1 MLTGSRK
8 WSTIVT
14 QKVTVDD
21 TDSSKDNESISN
33 LENAEPELCIKLLGV
48 PSIQNYTGL
57 KKRIS
62 ECDDEWMQQFL
73 EQDGLGVLF
82 LAAERICDRKMT
94 FTDAFLQLEVVAC
107 IKSVMNSKIGL
118 DFVASHEESTR
129 NLARVLDTN
138 NVLVKKQ
145 VFELLSGLCV
155 YSHKGY
161 MLAIDALEDY
171 KRTKNLRYRFSL
183 IIKELKNA
191 EIIPYKTTLLAFVN
205 SILISTEEFEI
216 RVRLRNEFVGLQLLD
231 ILEELR
237 RDEERSEDQ
246 DLSIQLDCFFAQKL
260 TDDDEL
266 AELFPDDGVDLNS
279 PVDVFHAV
287 FGKIEDSPQAAS
299 LLSILHALLQL
310 ESSDPL
316 YDKTWELLEKIVIQT
331 ISLDKGQ
338 DIATLLN
345 DGLKNLINH
354 KKVIEAGGENATKK
368 VVQKVP
374 SAKAVSTQTYF
385 PEDTPPTVTAIEVP
399 SVSTAPPPPP
409 PPPPFPGAIALP
421 ILGIPGTPPAPLA
434 PPPPPPPP
442 PPLGSAP
449 FPPPPPPPPPP
460 PLRGGPPPPPP
471 PPPPGGGPPPPPP
484 PPPPGGG
491 PPPPPPPGGF
501 VTANRTQA
509 LTMSAPV
516 KPKKKLRALNW
527 SKIPANRVMSPSPS
541 DDGDD
546 VKNIWQTISEN
557 PMDVTS
563 EYEVLEDL
571 FSQKTKSPK
580 KTGEKEKPK
589 KESKEVTLLDGKRSL
604 NLNIFLKQFR
614 KSNDDIIALLRNG
627 DAAQLGGIEVLKGM
641 AKLLPTREE
650 VDLIQS
656 YKGDEALLGVA
667 ERFFLLLTRLSNY
680 KLRIEGMVVKE
691 DFSANMDYLKP
702 AISTIQECCN
712 GILESKLLQEFLAL
726 VLVTGNYMNS
736 GGFAGNAAGFKISSL
751 LKLQDTRANKPRVT
765 LMHYLVEV
773 AEEKDAKIL
782 SFPTEIK
789 HLAEASKLSVDFLKS
804 EIGSLQKKVETL
816 EKQMETADEGVKE
829 QLGSFLEGANKDI
842 KFLLKDMDKIDLLS
856 QKLALYFC
864 EEPKQFK
871 LEESL
876 GVLKTFAERIK
887 QCQEEN
893 KKRKTQEAKA
903 EARRIKKEEQE
914 KAIAASG
921 GKLKKVKPPP
931 LPEEGCIIDNL
942 LSDIRKGF
950 PLRKAQVHSP
960 SSGPGIGPRGTR
972 GSRRQKNELE
982 RQNEDVKGSKVADE
996 EKLEKTS
1003 ENKVRKA
1010 ENVESEKGV
1019 GKEKRGKDDEQKL
1032 TVIKED
1038 MADSK
1043 ETNTV
1048 SDQEKAVSNENDLK
1062 TMVAVTEKLGEKPEG
1077 EVTKSVDEG
1086 IAESED
1092 EWVDVTIE
1100 DATSGRQGKL
1110 EVKLNGLTNE
1120 DDASSK
1126 LQEVGDK
1133 DGVPSVVISDADI
1146 DIKLPNGE
1154 KDGHGQVNGHASLDK
1169 EEEAADSQKLKESA
1183 EVDQGNEE
1191 EDVWQVRV
1199 AAPEEQESKS
1209 PRTVNSEIDP
1219 HEMKVDSKVSSADG
1233 GSQVDEE
1240 GNIGNKEGDKGVTSK
1255 GKVVGDEDA
1264 LVGLMD
1270 VQEDAEEATSKAVM
1284 VEKVLASTKKPAIEQ
1299 ENSSWDNLSDD
1310 NDDNNA
1316 QDISRIEDATVTE
1329 KVSPV
1334 AVEPSA
1340 PPKTKKKKKFGT
1352 IRSFFSGIK
1361 KGFSTSKLEEGKVE
1375 RSNSFSAKD
1384 TAEASTSKATSRP
1397 NRSQSLIF
1405 TNKSKAKSKMTN
1417 SQTFSE
1423 GPLPSTKDAS
1433 SHSPNSNNNNSRARG
1448 QSGMSNIPRTQSSFS
1463 VGHQQQ
1469 SRADDSLPTWFGR
1482 HEGGRTAVA
1491 ERKRVLS
1498 IQRSVSNLD
1507 EKFNADDWKKLHA
1520 RYSFVKPDIP
1530 QEEELEEKPSTLEE
1544 TELSDCQPKQKKEEA
1559 ENGYTS
1565 DVGRFVVNRYIH
1577 DPNLRRRSP
1586 APHPHMRRQS
1596 VGTARPK

>member
-1 MLTGSRK
+1 
-8 WSTIVT
+8 
-14 QKVTVDD
+14 
-21 TDSSKDNESISN
+21 
-33 LENAEPELCIKLLGV
+33 
-48 PSIQNYTGL
+48 
-57 KKRIS
+57 
-62 ECDDEWMQQFL
+62 
-73 EQDGLGVLF
+73 
-82 LAAERICDRKMT
+82 
-94 FTDAFLQLEVVAC
+94 
-107 IKSVMNSKIGL
+107 
-118 DFVASHEESTR
+118 
-129 NLARVLDTN
+129 
-138 NVLVKKQ
+138 
-145 VFELLSGLCV
+145 
-155 YSHKGY
+155 
-161 MLAIDALEDY
+161 
-171 KRTKNLRYRFSL
+171 
-183 IIKELKNA
+183 
-191 EIIPYKTTLLAFVN
+191 
-205 SILISTEEFEI
+205 
-216 RVRLRNEFVGLQLLD
+216 
-231 ILEELR
+231 
-237 RDEERSEDQ
+237 
-246 DLSIQLDCFFAQKL
+246 
-260 TDDDEL
+260 
-266 AELFPDDGVDLNS
+266 
-279 PVDVFHAV
+279 
-287 FGKIEDSPQAAS
+287 
-299 LLSILHALLQL
+299 
-310 ESSDPL
+310 
-316 YDKTWELLEKIVIQT
+316 
-331 ISLDKGQ
+331 
-338 DIATLLN
+338 
-345 DGLKNLINH
+345 
-354 KKVIEAGGENATKK
+354 
-368 VVQKVP
+368 
-374 SAKAVSTQTYF
+374 
-385 PEDTPPTVTAIEVP
+385 
-399 SVSTAPPPPP
+399 
-409 PPPPFPGAIALP
+409 
-421 ILGIPGTPPAPLA
+421 
-434 PPPPPPPP
+434 
-442 PPLGSAP
+442 
-449 FPPPPPPPPPP
+449 
-460 PLRGGPPPPPP
+460 
-471 PPPPGGGPPPPPP
+471 
-484 PPPPGGG
+484 
-491 PPPPPPPGGF
+491 
-501 VTANRTQA
+501 
-509 LTMSAPV
+509 MSAPV

-546 VKNIWQTISEN
+546 VKNIWQNISEN

-589 KESKEVTLLDGKRSL
+589 KESKEKE
-604 NLNIFLKQFR
+604 QWM
-614 KSNDDIIALLRNG
+614 IIALLRNG

-656 YKGDEALLGVA
+656 YKVTEFSFYSD
-667 ERFFLLLTRLSNY
+667 SY

-804 EIGSLQKKVETL
+804 EIGSLQKKIETL
-816 EKQMETADEGVKE
+816 EKQMETADEGCK
-829 QLGSFLEGANKDI
+829 QRYQI
-842 KFLLKDMDKIDLLS
+842 LLKDMDKIDLLS

-1043 ETNTV
+1043 ETNT
-1048 SDQEKAVSNENDLK
+1048 
-1062 TMVAVTEKLGEKPEG
+1062 
-1077 EVTKSVDEG
+1077 
-1086 IAESED
+1086 
-1092 EWVDVTIE
+1092 
-1100 DATSGRQGKL
+1100 
-1110 EVKLNGLTNE
+1110 
-1120 DDASSK
+1120 
-1126 LQEVGDK
+1126 EVGDK